1 MCFESVGGSVGWAEF
16 AFETCNY
23 TYRNNLRVLLK
34 SDSCLLQS
42 AEKHGDGGEVS
53 VKRHKP
59 PQTKKKMTDAE
70 IHSALRKCLS

>member
-1 MCFESVGGSVGWAEF
+1 
-16 AFETCNY
+16 
-23 TYRNNLRVLLK
+23 LK
-34 SDSCLLQS
+34 FDSCLLQS